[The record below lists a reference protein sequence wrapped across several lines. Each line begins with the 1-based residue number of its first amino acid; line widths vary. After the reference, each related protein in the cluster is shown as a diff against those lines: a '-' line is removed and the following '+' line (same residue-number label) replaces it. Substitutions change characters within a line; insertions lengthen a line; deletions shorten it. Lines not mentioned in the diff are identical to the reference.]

1 MTKEAIRKRLNGI
14 WRCMKYRCHSESPRN
29 PYARYYRDKGIVVC
43 DEWRSDFKVF
53 EKWAHENGYKE
64 GLSIDRIDSDG
75 NYEPENCRWVTV
87 SENSKKANRGRI
99 SLSHRKILVREGFLS
114 AREQEILEKVT
125 KAIPEMSEFD
135 KGYMLGKVEEMARAK
150 EEKERAKEPEETPA
164 A

>member
-1 MTKEAIRKRLNGI
+1 M
-14 WRCMKYRCHSESPRN
+14 
-29 PYARYYRDKGIVVC
+29 
-43 DEWRSDFKVF
+43 
-53 EKWAHENGYKE
+53 
-64 GLSIDRIDSDG
+64 
-75 NYEPENCRWVTV
+75 
-87 SENSKKANRGRI
+87 
-99 SLSHRKILVREGFLS
+99 S